1 MSTEL
6 GRVIDKQMEASP
18 YSKKELEKGRS
29 IDLPDVVDGSEKV
42 LEVPKDA
49 EGTKVNEVQLKEG
62 TKVLQPD
69 IDLIKSQSIE
79 AVKQSNLEKTQAK
92 VKEDN
97 ELREL
102 TEAEK
107 KFLRENTRL
116 SDTAIENIRVDA
128 EGNYYLKCR
137 NEELAGKNHEVTG
150 VKYVEKTITVDGVEI
165 TVVVPEFPSVFDC
178 DIPAELWEA
187 GDKEIFKECTE
198 QLRDYLEAHPEMK
211 SQFSEQQLEQIMRG
225 EPYIKGYTWHHS
237 EIPGKMQLVETKTHV
252 MSGHTGGNSI
262 WCGGIR

>member
-6 GRVIDKQMEASP
+6 GRVIDKQMETSP

-69 IDLIKSQSIE
+69 IDLIKRSQSIE

-107 KFLRENTRL
+107 KFLRENTR
-116 SDTAIENIRVDA
+116 A
-128 EGNYYLKCR
+128 
-137 NEELAGKNHEVTG
+137 
-150 VKYVEKTITVDGVEI
+150 
-165 TVVVPEFPSVFDC
+165 F
-178 DIPAELWEA
+178 
-187 GDKEIFKECTE
+187 
-198 QLRDYLEAHPEMK
+198 
-211 SQFSEQQLEQIMRG
+211 
-225 EPYIKGYTWHHS
+225 
-237 EIPGKMQLVETKTHV
+237 
-252 MSGHTGGNSI
+252 
-262 WCGGIR
+262 